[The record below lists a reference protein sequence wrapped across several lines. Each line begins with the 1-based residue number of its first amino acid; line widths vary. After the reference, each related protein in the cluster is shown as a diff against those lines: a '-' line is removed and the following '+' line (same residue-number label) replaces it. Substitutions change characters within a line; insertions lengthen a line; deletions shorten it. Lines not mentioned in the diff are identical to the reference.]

1 MFDCVLLVYGVTSK
15 TTAPHSV
22 LTVVD
27 PALRTTLLTPDTGPT
42 LVLEEDKT
50 HGADRVGIIDLD
62 PLAGVRLGGRTYLL
76 DDRGISVITQIAPAD
91 PDANLDVED
100 FVQYPDRFFLE
111 GATHDP
117 AQQRIV
123 AIGFDGAG
131 ALARVSFDGARLTLS
146 SLPFPPGLTNLGG
159 EQGGGTVRA
168 TIQAS
173 ASGELV
179 VAVRDGE
186 KLFLGSADGTGVDY
200 RSAIPLREPIG
211 APYLVAEGSDVRC
224 YQAEGPGS
232 AANHV
237 RGFSWREPS
246 APPLEIDLGGSVR
259 TLGILGASESGRA
272 PFLAV
277 ARQEHLDTVR
287 LEAGPADESDD
298 SVEFATVAWNAQEP
312 KFFTPLALHF
322 TLYALLSILGRRRAN
337 LEPRIIVYRPAP
349 LLRRLA
355 AAVVDFSVLIFVC
368 WGVFRLSN
376 GPAEMS
382 YFSSHTEAI
391 GSEAGLNAFLTRLNR
406 DAIFASICADYLFLV
421 MFLLTMIHACCDA
434 LFGRTLGKRLLGLR
448 VMSVDGD
455 PPSVGAVATRALLM
469 LVDYIVYAGLVGLSF
484 ILFSKRRQR
493 LGDLFSGTVVVEDKS
508 VSVRRPTLP
517 AA

>member
-1 MFDCVLLVYGVTSK
+1 MTSK

-27 PALRTTLLTPDTGPT
+27 PAIRTTLLTPDTGPT

-76 DDRGISVITQIAPAD
+76 DDRGISVVTPNVPTD
-91 PDANLDVED
+91 PDTALEVED
-100 FVQYPDRFFLE
+100 FVQYPDSFLLE
-111 GATHDP
+111 GATHDA
-117 AQQRIV
+117 AQQRLV

-131 ALARVSFDGARLTLS
+131 ALARVTYDGARLTMS

-159 EQGGGTVRA
+159 EQGDGTVRA
-168 TIQAS
+168 AIQAGS
-173 ASGELV
+173 SGELV
-179 VAVRDGE
+179 VAIRDGE
-186 KLFLGSADGTGVDY
+186 KLFLGSADGAGVEY
-200 RSAIPLREPIG
+200 RSPLPLREPIG
-211 APYLVAEGSDVRC
+211 APYLVVEGSDIRC

-232 AANHV
+232 EARHV
-237 RGFSWREPS
+237 RGFSWLEPN
-246 APPLEIDLGGSVR
+246 APPLEIDFGGSVR
-259 TLGILGASESGRA
+259 TLGILEASESGRP

-287 LEAGPADESDD
+287 LAAGPDVERDD

-355 AAVVDFSVLIFVC
+355 AAMVDFGVLILAC
-368 WGVFRLSN
+368 WLVFTLSN
-376 GPAEMS
+376 GPSELA
-382 YFSSHTEAI
+382 YFGSRTEAI
-391 GSEAGLNAFLTRLNR
+391 DSEAGLNAFLSRLNQ
-406 DAIFASICADYLFLV
+406 DAIFASIFADYLFLV
-421 MFLLTMIHACCDA
+421 MFLLTMIHACSDA

-517 AA
+517 SA